1 MVTDAERAARIASGV
16 IQCYTE
22 SRDAAEFAALYTGDA
37 TFEDPLVHVA
47 GVRNVAA
54 QFISLTHL
62 FHCVHVRLVDS
73 PHFVDLG
80 SLSDSGRRVRFATRQ
95 TFIPRCLRAFRLTL
109 DVSTT
114 LFLVPD
120 PQAPEGWRVAR
131 HTDAWDLASLV
142 SNIPLVGAAYTRL
155 CRPLLGSVSSLATRI
170 LCPSP
175 RPRPRG
181 IRRQGADRG

>member
-1 MVTDAERAARIASGV
+1 MWRRSPPCTPGTPR
-16 IQCYTE
+16 
-22 SRDAAEFAALYTGDA
+22 SRT
-37 TFEDPLVHVA
+37 LVRVA

-62 FHCVHVRLVDS
+62 FHRVHVRVVDS

-80 SLSDSGRRVRFATRQ
+80 SLSDVGRRVRFATRQ
-95 TFIPRCLRAFRLTL
+95 TFVPRFLRSFQLTV

-120 PQAPEGWRVAR
+120 PQAPEGWRVAS
-131 HTDAWDLASLV
+131 HTDAWDLASLIASV
-142 SNIPLVGAAYTRL
+142 PLLGTAYTKI
-155 CRPLLGSVSSLATRI
+155 CRPLLGSVSSLATRV

-175 RPRPRG
+175 RPRVIG
-181 IRRQGADRG
+181 IRRQAADRG